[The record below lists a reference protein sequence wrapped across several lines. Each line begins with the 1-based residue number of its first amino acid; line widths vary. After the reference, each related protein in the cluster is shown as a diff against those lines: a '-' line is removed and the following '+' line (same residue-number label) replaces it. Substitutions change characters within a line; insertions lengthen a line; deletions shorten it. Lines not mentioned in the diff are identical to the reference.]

1 MWLFSVNISGN
12 NNPSHYH
19 FANLTNMKLS
29 ELQQGKAATIV
40 ELSELSPDVRKKL
53 MVMGMLPKTEVTL
66 IRRAPMGDPL
76 QVEVRGVSIAIR
88 ENIAAAIEVQ

>member
-1 MWLFSVNISGN
+1 MCIMLLITIFLIISHELGT
-12 NNPSHYH
+12 YE
-19 FANLTNMKLS
+19 MKLS
-29 ELQQGKAATIV
+29 QLEQGKAASIV
-40 ELSELSPDVRKKL
+40 ALTGLTPEVRKKL

-88 ENIAAAIEVQ
+88 ESIAEQIEVI